1 VVHNANGLWRTI
13 MTPLSAHVRRC
24 ALVLPA
30 VVVACSVNRPI
41 SPTPEPAAVAD
52 YLAAHHHSDLLL
64 TDSVGHSRWLHNA
77 RLDGDTLRGLRSREL
92 PREQVAIPLTQV
104 RSVAAPQFS
113 TGRTAGLV
121 GGVLGALLITI
132 VVLAANGPHPVY

>member
-1 VVHNANGLWRTI
+1 MEDH
-13 MTPLSAHVRRC
+13 MTQFRAHVRRY
-24 ALVLPA
+24 ALALPA

-41 SPTPEPAAVAD
+41 SPTPETAAVAN
-52 YLAAHHHSDLLL
+52 YLAAHHHPDLLV

-104 RSVAAPQFS
+104 RSVAAPQLS

-121 GGVLGALLITI
+121 GGVLGALLIT
-132 VVLAANGPHPVY
+132 VVAFGPQAVY